1 VPASPTAA
9 RGLRRPASVRRPSG
23 APEASLRLPSP
34 ASMLGPIFGPILGL
48 ILGPIVDA
56 SAGRIV

>member
-9 RGLRRPASVRRPSG
+9 RGPRRPASVRRPSE
-23 APEASLRLPSP
+23 APAASLREPKP
-34 ASMLGPIFGPILGL
+34 ASILGL